1 MEYRITINMDNAA
14 FEDHPAEALVLILR
28 VQMNLLTLHGITP
41 ERAIKDINGNTIG
54 KAELVTE

>member
-41 ERAIKDINGNTIG
+41 E
-54 KAELVTE
+54 